1 MEHERKL
8 LKLARTQYH
17 KETQSKT
24 ELEVLL
30 KCAVDKVFGERKTH
44 RKQAQQKIYTNQAG
58 LGVTSRKGDLGNT
71 HEEEE
76 LNQHERE
83 RVIELLLSQDR
94 VISLLYDKTFHM
106 TSVNEQNQMGV
117 QQDLEYLRK

>member
-1 MEHERKL
+1 MQSVGPLIYEPAKKIESEDDKVVRYERVIEKLRKMMEHERKL

-58 LGVTSRKGDLGNT
+58 LGVTSRKGDIGNAV
-71 HEEEE
+71 EEEE

-83 RVIELLLSQDR
+83 RVIELLLS
-94 VISLLYDKTFHM
+94 
-106 TSVNEQNQMGV
+106 
-117 QQDLEYLRK
+117 